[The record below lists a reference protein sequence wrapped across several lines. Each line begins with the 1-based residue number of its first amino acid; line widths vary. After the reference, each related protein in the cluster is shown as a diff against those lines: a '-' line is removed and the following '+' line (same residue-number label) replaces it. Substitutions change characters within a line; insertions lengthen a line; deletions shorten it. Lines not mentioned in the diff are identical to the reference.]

1 MHFRDVIPTPL
12 VSFITWV
19 GSTTLVTALFW
30 ATFGTFVIGGCL
42 DTPLPDREP
51 QARLITSWDPLACGE
66 PHRVAIEIEDDDGRR
81 LSASA
86 PCEIGG
92 VTLDVPAWGVYRG
105 RIYAWSL
112 AGSEAT
118 ISSVVP
124 VRLEIDAPLVEWNVE
139 TPR

>member
-1 MHFRDVIPTPL
+1 MAPREVIPTPL
-12 VSFITWV
+12 LSFITWV
-19 GSTTLVTALFW
+19 GSTTLVTALFC
-30 ATFGTFVIGGCL
+30 ATFGAFVISGCV

-51 QARLITSWDPLACGE
+51 QARLITSWDPLACGS

-81 LSASA
+81 LSASV
-86 PCEIGG
+86 PCELGG
-92 VTLDVPAWGVYRG
+92 MTIDVPAWGVYRG

-124 VRLEIDAPLVEWNVE
+124 VRLEIDAPVVEWNVE

>member
-1 MHFRDVIPTPL
+1 MQIRDVIPAPL
-12 VSFITWV
+12 TAFITWV
-19 GSTTLVTALFW
+19 GSTTLLTAAFW
-30 ATFGTFVIGGCL
+30 LMFGSCVLSGCL
-42 DTPLPDREP
+42 DAPLPDREP
-51 QARLITSWDPLACGE
+51 QARLITTWDPLSCGE
-66 PHRVAIEIEDDDGRR
+66 PHRVAIEIEDDDGRM
-81 LSASA
+81 LSASV

-92 VTLDVPAWGVYRG
+92 MTIDVPSWGVYLG

-124 VRLEIDAPLVEWNVE
+124 VRLEIDMPIVEWNVE